1 MTNRKDMIDDAL
13 LRPGRLEVHVE
24 IGLPDVKGRLQILG
38 IHTRSMQQAKR
49 ITQDV
54 LDRLP
59 EIAEKTKNYSGAE
72 IEGLVKAASSYALT
86 RCVDLKDLKKAPD
99 TKNLILQY
107 SDFERALLDIEPK
120 FGAKSQEL
128 KAYYRNGFVP
138 YGDTFDG
145 LMTTLERLVAQVRSS
160 DKTPLMSILLQ

>member
-1 MTNRKDMIDDAL
+1 MIDDAL

-24 IGLPDVKGRLQILG
+24 IGLPDAKGRLQILN
-38 IHTRSMQQAKR
+38 IHTRSMVSAKR
-49 ITQDV
+49 ITDEV
-54 LDRLP
+54 LKRLP
-59 EIAEKTKNYSGAE
+59 EIAEQTKNFSGAE

-99 TKNLILQY
+99 TKNLIVQY
-107 SDFERALLDIEPK
+107 ADFELALGDIEPK

-128 KAYYRNGFVP
+128 KAFYRNGFVP
-138 YGDTFDG
+138 YGDTFDN
-145 LMTTLERLVAQVRSS
+145 LMTTLERLVEQVRTS